1 MLWRKRGNDMDKKRW
16 IILLVITGCV
26 MMALVDFTKM
36 HYAPK
41 AILKIATFL
50 SLPVFY
56 ALLSSKPMT
65 WEILTFKKDS
75 IKLSLLLGIVIYG
88 FILLAYF
95 AIGPLFDFSN
105 VTRVLNN
112 TVGVNRGNF
121 LYISIYISFINSFI
135 EEFFFRGF
143 AFLTLKKH
151 SSRRFAIIF
160 SSIAFALYHVTLM
173 AGLFD
178 FSLYVLLLSAL
189 VVAGFILNLLDEKS
203 NTLYPSW
210 LVHAFA
216 NFSINTIGFILLG
229 MI

>member
-1 MLWRKRGNDMDKKRW
+1 MDKKRW
-16 IILLVITGCV
+16 ILLLVVVGCIL
-26 MMALVDFTKM
+26 MALVDYTKM

-41 AILKIATFL
+41 AVLKIGTFI
-50 SLPVFY
+50 SLPFLY
-56 ALLSSKPMT
+56 AYFASKPMK
-65 WEILTFKKDS
+65 WEILKFKKES

-88 FILLAYF
+88 LILLAYF
-95 AIGPLFDFSN
+95 AIGPFFDFSN

-151 SSRRFAIIF
+151 TTRRFAIIF

-178 FSLYVLLLSAL
+178 FSLYVLLLLAL
-189 VVAGFILNLLDEKS
+189 VGAGFFLNLLDEKS
-203 NTLYPSW
+203 GTLYPSW

-216 NFSINTIGFILLG
+216 NFAINTIGFILLG